1 MRLPGLFL
9 ARTFTSLCFSCE
21 PKAKVVTLFFFS
33 QWFQSSE
40 IWSFVNV
47 GNCDWCPFFIL
58 STFSKLKVLNFFATS
73 NGNPPPFS
81 FLILSKLW
89 TFLLLVMAIHPPL
102 SPLSTI
108 FELWIFLLFF
118 FSLNHLTYYNWCTLF
133 PLNPH
138 LLIIFNFLLSLT
150 SSWSFLIS

>member
-1 MRLPGLFL
+1 
-9 ARTFTSLCFSCE
+9 
-21 PKAKVVTLFFFS
+21 
-33 QWFQSSE
+33 
-40 IWSFVNV
+40 
-47 GNCDWCPFFIL
+47 
-58 STFSKLKVLNFFATS
+58 
-73 NGNPPPFS
+73 
-81 FLILSKLW
+81 
-89 TFLLLVMAIHPPL
+89 LLVMAIHPPL